1 MVTIKLFLSLV
12 RNNFAVGISSR
23 AVPLLVGPYVFLRRY
38 YFDAYGPHTGP
49 FLLWFSK
56 KIARGPYGPYDK
68 VTYLFSEASE
78 RSGYLNPRM

>member
-1 MVTIKLFLSLV
+1 M
-12 RNNFAVGISSR
+12 
-23 AVPLLVGPYVFLRRY
+23 FLRRY

-78 RSGYLNPRM
+78 RSGYLDPVM